1 VPKGSGNDFARAL
14 GLLRVRDSLAAWRRF
29 CTRPDNVRTI
39 ALGLITPLE
48 STDEAPASQAT
59 SPAVVHSA
67 RYFCCAAGVGLDGEV
82 ARRANKLP
90 RWLRAHG
97 GYALSLAPAIFRF
110 APQSIKIRSRADG
123 ADDQGRPVMGS
134 DWTTR
139 SDQPTVLAVFANTP
153 VYGGGMKVAP
163 RALMDDG
170 QLDVCL
176 LARINKLKLFCIFP
190 SVYFGHHPS
199 MAEVDYFQSAH
210 VRVETE
216 HPLDVYADGE
226 YVCRTPVEVAVRRD
240 VLRVIVHPSQTS
252 FEFLV
257 SSFR

>member
-1 VPKGSGNDFARAL
+1 
-14 GLLRVRDSLAAWRRF
+14 
-29 CTRPDNVRTI
+29 
-39 ALGLITPLE
+39 
-48 STDEAPASQAT
+48 
-59 SPAVVHSA
+59 
-67 RYFCCAAGVGLDGEV
+67 
-82 ARRANKLP
+82 
-90 RWLRAHG
+90 
-97 GYALSLAPAIFRF
+97 
-110 APQSIKIRSRADG
+110 
-123 ADDQGRPVMGS
+123 MGS

-190 SVYFGHHPS
+190 SVYFGHHLS
-199 MAEVDYFQSAH
+199 MSEVDYFQSAH